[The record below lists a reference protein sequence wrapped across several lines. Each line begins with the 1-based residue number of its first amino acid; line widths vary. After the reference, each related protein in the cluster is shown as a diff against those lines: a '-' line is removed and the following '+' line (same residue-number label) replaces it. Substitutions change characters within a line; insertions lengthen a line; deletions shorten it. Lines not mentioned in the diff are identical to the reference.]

1 MADENPI
8 ERLRPGQIL
17 ADSAVTDYIKAMGI
31 AIAEAQMQLDI
42 NSLRQVGEYVQP
54 REGLG
59 GKSLLELG
67 LSPPFYHY
75 QHADLTVSMQIVMK
89 IGEQSAFGIGAKLDF
104 GFGQGGR
111 TAAANAREAQITLR
125 SLSGSVT
132 ANGRQTDTTGSDL
145 EAAGEQIATALRAPT
160 GPFERAT
167 PRTNRRPVRASL
179 EPAAARNPVL
189 TPGAVAFFPS
199 DESSTGIIRITQTPP
214 PPTPQAP
221 GELFQLASGK
231 ETTVPGQAN
240 RTLYARQV
248 VTQINALGGFRA
260 RLVNDAGGNSASP
273 DAPGAL
279 GIALFDT
286 GSARL
291 RRAAL
296 DELQLVARSIRD
308 GNLSVVVTGYGDTRN
323 TDEFNR
329 NLGQQRAD
337 AVKQQLVANGVDPAR
352 IRTATGGEE
361 RWRGTP
367 DGTDNQQFRRA
378 EVTLDGSTDL
388 FIMVESNGT
397 QLQTTPLP
405 DRTNG
410 SAGNG
415 FILARRFA
423 AQPVDGTALKVGESQ
438 TSVAISGAAVNAGEA
453 NHPANS
459 PEAFAFN
466 LTRDVN
472 ANSTTHRVRATQQGR
487 VVMLSNAEDAVIIDL
502 VSLSANEITLTASGG
517 ASVTRPIGTITPGP
531 TASQERPNVSVAV
544 GLSVDYRK
552 ARQFE
557 QSVNGNS
564 SISTRLVAVPAPVE
578 FLDEIKQYLSREV
591 TPAPPAPPA
600 PQG

>member
-1 MADENPI
+1 
-8 ERLRPGQIL
+8 
-17 ADSAVTDYIKAMGI
+17 
-31 AIAEAQMQLDI
+31 
-42 NSLRQVGEYVQP
+42 
-54 REGLG
+54 
-59 GKSLLELG
+59 
-67 LSPPFYHY
+67 
-75 QHADLTVSMQIVMK
+75 
-89 IGEQSAFGIGAKLDF
+89 
-104 GFGQGGR
+104 
-111 TAAANAREAQITLR
+111 
-125 SLSGSVT
+125 
-132 ANGRQTDTTGSDL
+132 
-145 EAAGEQIATALRAPT
+145 
-160 GPFERAT
+160 
-167 PRTNRRPVRASL
+167 
-179 EPAAARNPVL
+179 
-189 TPGAVAFFPS
+189 
-199 DESSTGIIRITQTPP
+199 
-214 PPTPQAP
+214 
-221 GELFQLASGK
+221 
-231 ETTVPGQAN
+231 
-240 RTLYARQV
+240 
-248 VTQINALGGFRA
+248 
-260 RLVNDAGGNSASP
+260 
-273 DAPGAL
+273 
-279 GIALFDT
+279 
-286 GSARL
+286 
-291 RRAAL
+291 
-296 DELQLVARSIRD
+296 
-308 GNLSVVVTGYGDTRN
+308 
-323 TDEFNR
+323 
-329 NLGQQRAD
+329 
-337 AVKQQLVANGVDPAR
+337 
-352 IRTATGGEE
+352 
-361 RWRGTP
+361 
-367 DGTDNQQFRRA
+367 
-378 EVTLDGSTDL
+378 
-388 FIMVESNGT
+388 
-397 QLQTTPLP
+397 LQTTPLP

-423 AQPVDGTALKVGESQ
+423 AQPVDGTALKVGDSQ

>member
-125 SLSGSVT
+125 SLPGSVT

-167 PRTNRRPVRASL
+167 PRTNRRPVRAAL
-179 EPAAARNPVL
+179 EPASARNPVL
-189 TPGAVAFFPS
+189 TPGALAFFPS
-199 DESSTGIIRITQTPP
+199 DEGSTGIIRITQTPP
-214 PPTPQAP
+214 PPP
-221 GELFQLASGK
+221 GAGETFVLAAGK

-260 RLVNDAGGNSASP
+260 RLVNDAGGSSASP

-378 EVTLDGSTDL
+378 EITLDGSTDL
-388 FIMVESNGT
+388 FIMVENNGT
-397 QLQTTPLP
+397 QLQATPLP
-405 DRTNG
+405 NRTDG

-438 TSVAISGAAVNAGEA
+438 TSVAISGAAVNVGEA

-466 LTRDVN
+466 LARDIN
-472 ANSTTHRVRATQQGR
+472 ANSATHRVRATQQGR